1 MATAN
6 AMFTITDTGDLNGR
20 NLIQRSFFTKD
31 PWTGPTYNAVGE
43 WFGIYHDKYCL
54 PVETNLIYLNTN
66 KGENNLFPDLVFEE
80 GVQYTLS
87 GKWAQFR
94 TDNTYNTLYLIIH
107 HTDGTKVTAIQPRQN
122 NVWSSFKITSTAG
135 KTADKIIVSYNSVG
149 RTYIADFKLEVG
161 AAATDW
167 TPAPEDINTAMDDA
181 KAAQSTAD
189 NAKTEIDGLEIG
201 GRNILKHSELAGI
214 IQRYSNSVINTE
226 SDVIVDEW
234 ATKSGVRYYGNAG
247 TSPIFGIIGGNVNYI
262 AQKTNEYLSRPYAFS
277 VYVKN
282 LSESSR
288 LRFLFNG
295 KPIAEA
301 VEIAPLEQKRVTHVH
316 SNPNTA
322 HAVQLSLYVDTAGDA
337 FDFVMWHPQIEYG
350 NRVTEWTPAPEDTDA
365 AIADVDEKADAA
377 DTKASTALETATGAV
392 TALNN
397 YIAGKE
403 IVVGTQTA
411 ATNVWTGRAGFSEL
425 VNGQEIAYWLPYAG
439 LSSKAVTLTLT
450 LADNS
455 VTEDI
460 PVYYKGT
467 TRATTHFT
475 AGTVVHLTYRE
486 NADVAGTTVEN
497 GWWADASYDSGNTNY
512 YDRIRLNNSIKA
524 KSAISASYFIVS
536 DDSGYFH
543 LAGGSVFDIT
553 KPILWCSTAIS
564 AGGTGSNNY
573 ISLPS
578 LTLRNNASG
587 ITLTANKTCY
597 LVGTLTGK
605 TFTVKSS
612 GFFTSTVPTSDDG
625 YYYISLGYLYS
636 TYQIYL
642 YPEHPI
648 YKFVDGSFKSLNQ
661 VAYEASVVA
670 DEAKSTAESK
680 NSVYYQ
686 STTPTA
692 HKVGDTWFDTA
703 NDYKIRR
710 WDGSTW
716 AAAELGNQAVGNLD
730 ASHINTGTLTAVHI
744 KAGKAQDVAGTIK
757 VYDEN
762 DAVKVSLDKDG
773 LMATKGKIG
782 GWSIDEHSIQHQQ
795 DFSSSDDTVIAG
807 DEDEQLIESGSPTPV
822 GGEIITLK
830 ICTYDPDNPGLGPHI
845 ISSVAGRGINPQVDD
860 GKTMRIS
867 NGGLA
872 CYYNRNNGVTGGSV
886 SISPK
891 VVNVINADYDED
903 QVLWTDSANLNP
915 GSLTIIM
922 SKTENGEQT
931 AMSRSFLTH
940 RDLAFIGD
948 TSNPQLATGI
958 AHWSVLSPERA
969 VKDTLK
975 VTIYHCG
982 NLFWAHFGG
991 TIPAGWT
998 AGNTQNVLIPI
1009 ITGDTDLSNSAL
1021 VAPPANVTKYI
1032 IPSDLTNMRISVTV
1046 RPDGQIGISRV
1057 AEPFKGNATTTI
1069 AGYME
1074 TCDIF
1079 WAHIG

>member
-1 MATAN
+1 MATVS

-31 PWTGPTYNAVGE
+31 PWTGPNYNAVGD
-43 WFGIYHDKYCL
+43 GLGTYHDKYCL
-54 PVETNLIYLNTN
+54 PVNLIYLYQNTN
-66 KGENNLFPDLVFEE
+66 RGANSIFPDLEFQE
-80 GVQYTLS
+80 GVQYTIS
-87 GKWAQFR
+87 GNWARFR
-94 TDNTYNTLYLIIH
+94 SETSHDGMSIFFRY
-107 HTDGTKVTAIQPRQN
+107 TDGTSTKVIQPHWAVN
-122 NVWSSFKITSTAG
+122 EWSSFVLTSTAG
-135 KTADKIIVSYNSVG
+135 KTLQRITMSYDISG
-149 RTYIADFKLEVG
+149 GFPTYIENFKLEVG

-167 TPAPEDINTAMDDA
+167 TPAPEDINTAMNDA

-189 NAKTEIDGLEIG
+189 
-201 GRNILKHSELAGI
+201 
-214 IQRYSNSVINTE
+214 
-226 SDVIVDEW
+226 
-234 ATKSGVRYYGNAG
+234 
-247 TSPIFGIIGGNVNYI
+247 
-262 AQKTNEYLSRPYAFS
+262 
-277 VYVKN
+277 
-282 LSESSR
+282 
-288 LRFLFNG
+288 
-295 KPIAEA
+295 
-301 VEIAPLEQKRVTHVH
+301 
-316 SNPNTA
+316 
-322 HAVQLSLYVDTAGDA
+322 
-337 FDFVMWHPQIEYG
+337 
-350 NRVTEWTPAPEDTDA
+350 
-365 AIADVDEKADAA
+365 
-377 DTKASTALETATGAV
+377 GAV
-392 TALNN
+392 TVLNN

-411 ATNVWTGRAGFSEL
+411 ATNLWTGNAGFSEL

-439 LSSKAVTLTLT
+439 TSTAATLKLT

-455 VTEDI
+455 ETAAI

-467 TRATTHFT
+467 LQATTHFT

-486 NADVAGTTVEN
+486 DANVAGTIVN
-497 GWWADASYDSGNTNY
+497 KGWWADASYDSGNN

-692 HKVGDTWFDTA
+692 HKIGDTWFDTA

-744 KAGKAQDVAGTIK
+744 EAGKAQDIAGTIK

-762 DAVKVSLDKDG
+762 DDIKVSLDKDG
-773 LMATKGKIG
+773 LMATKGLIG

-891 VVNVINADYDED
+891 VVNVINADYDEE

-940 RDLAFIGD
+940 GDLSFIGD
-948 TSNPQLATGI
+948 DDNPQLASGI
-958 AHWSVLSPERA
+958 VHWSILSPERT

-975 VTIYHCG
+975 VTVYHCG
-982 NLFWAHFGG
+982 NLFWAHFTG

-998 AGNTQNVLIPI
+998 ASNTQNVFVPI
-1009 ITGDTDLSNSAL
+1009 ITGDTGLSNSAFA
-1021 VAPPANVTKYI
+1021 APPDNLTKYI
-1032 IPSDLTNMRISVTV
+1032 MPTDLTNRRISVTV
-1046 RPDGQIGISRV
+1046 RSDGQLGISRV

>member
-1 MATAN
+1 MATVS

-20 NLIQRSFFTKD
+20 NLLQRSFFTKD
-31 PWTGPTYNAVGE
+31 PWTGPTYNAVGDG
-43 WFGIYHDKYCL
+43 FGTYHDKYCL
-54 PVETNLIYLNTN
+54 PVGTRYIYKNTN
-66 KGENNLFPDLVFEE
+66 NGENNLFPDLVFEE

-94 TDNTYNTLYLIIH
+94 TDDKYNRLYLFIR
-107 HTDGTKVTAIQPRQN
+107 HTDGTNVTIYQPYQN
-122 NVWSSFKITSTAG
+122 NVWASFKITSTAG
-135 KTADKIIVSYNSVG
+135 KTVDKIVASYSNVG
-149 RTYIADFKLEVG
+149 TTYIADFKLEVG

-167 TPAPEDINTAMDDA
+167 TPAPEDVSNTYI
-181 KAAQSTAD
+181 S
-189 NAKTEIDGLEIG
+189 AKTA
-201 GRNILKHSELAGI
+201 N
-214 IQRYSNSVINTE
+214 
-226 SDVIVDEW
+226 
-234 ATKSGVRYYGNAG
+234 
-247 TSPIFGIIGGNVNYI
+247 
-262 AQKTNEYLSRPYAFS
+262 
-277 VYVKN
+277 
-282 LSESSR
+282 
-288 LRFLFNG
+288 
-295 KPIAEA
+295 
-301 VEIAPLEQKRVTHVH
+301 
-316 SNPNTA
+316 
-322 HAVQLSLYVDTAGDA
+322 
-337 FDFVMWHPQIEYG
+337 
-350 NRVTEWTPAPEDTDA
+350 
-365 AIADVDEKADAA
+365 EKADAA

-392 TALNN
+392 TAINN
-397 YIAGKE
+397 YIAGNE

-411 ATNVWTGRAGFSEL
+411 ATNLWTGNAGFSEL

-439 LSSKAVTLTLT
+439 TSAAATLKLT
-450 LADNS
+450 LANGS
-455 VTEDI
+455 ETAAI

-486 NADVAGTTVEN
+486 DANVAGTIVN
-497 GWWADASYDSGNTNY
+497 KGWWADASYDSGNTNY
-512 YDRIRLNNSIKA
+512 YDRIRLNNPIKA

-536 DDSGYFH
+536 DDGGYFH

-703 NDYKIRR
+703 NNYKIRR

-716 AAAELGNQAVGNLD
+716 AAAVLGNQAVGNLD

-773 LMATKGKIG
+773 LMATKGLIG

-795 DFSSSDDTVIAG
+795 VFSSSDDTVIAG

-872 CYYNRNNGVTGGSV
+872 CYYNRNNGVIGGSV

-931 AMSRSFLTH
+931 AMGRSFLTY

-948 TSNPQLATGI
+948 DDNPQLASGI
-958 AHWSVLSPERA
+958 AHWSVLSPERV

-975 VTIYHCG
+975 VTVYHCG
-982 NLFWAHFGG
+982 NLFWAHFTG

-998 AGNTQNVLIPI
+998 ASNTQNVFVPI
-1009 ITGDTDLSNSAL
+1009 IADDTDLSNSAL

-1032 IPSDLTNMRISVTV
+1032 IPTDLTNMRISVTV
-1046 RPDGQIGISRV
+1046 RANGQLGISRI

>member
-1 MATAN
+1 MATVS
-6 AMFTITDTGDLNGR
+6 AMFTITDTGDLSGR
-20 NLIQRSFFTKD
+20 NLLQRSFFTKE
-31 PWTGPTYNAVGE
+31 PWTGPTYNAVGDG
-43 WFGIYHDKYCL
+43 FGTYHDKYCL
-54 PVETNLIYLNTN
+54 PVTTNYLYSNTHSGN
-66 KGENNLFPDLVFEE
+66 DNLFPDLAFEE
-80 GVQYTLS
+80 GVRYTVS

-94 TDNTYNTLYLIIH
+94 TDTKYYNRLRLRIH
-107 HTDGTKVTAIQPRQN
+107 HTDGTNVTAVQSNQN
-122 NVWSSFKITSTAG
+122 NVWSSFKLTSTAG
-135 KTADKIIVSYNSVG
+135 KTVDKITMNYG
-149 RTYIADFKLEVG
+149 EYGTTYIADFKLEVG

-167 TPAPEDINTAMDDA
+167 TPAPEDVNDAYITANYSKD
-181 KAAQSTAD
+181 
-189 NAKTEIDGLEIG
+189 EIDGLEVG
-201 GRNILKHSELAGI
+201 GRNILKHSEQPYGI
-214 IQRYSNSVINTE
+214 IRSYGSSVIHTE
-226 SDVIVDEW
+226 SNIDVDEW
-234 ATKSGVRYYGNAG
+234 ATNSGVRYYGNAG
-247 TSPIFGIIGGNVNYI
+247 TSIIFGLIGGNTYYI
-262 AQKTNEYLSRPYAFS
+262 AQKHPHYLNRPYTLSA
-277 VYVKN
+277 YVKN
-282 LSESSR
+282 LSETSR
-288 LRFLFNG
+288 LRFEVNG
-295 KPIAEA
+295 TVLAEA
-301 VEIAPLEQKRVTHVH
+301 VEIAPLEQKRVVYVY
-316 SNPNTA
+316 SNPSTA
-322 HAVQLSLYVDTAGDA
+322 ATVQLTLCVDAAGDP

-350 NRVTEWTPAPEDTDA
+350 NRVTEWTPAPDDTDA

-397 YIAGKE
+397 YIAGNE

-411 ATNVWTGRAGFSEL
+411 ATNAWTGKAGFSEL
-425 VNGQEIAYWLPYAG
+425 VNGQGIAYWLPYAG
-439 LSSKAVTLTLT
+439 TSTAATLKLT

-455 VTEDI
+455 ETAAI

-486 NADVAGTTVEN
+486 NADVAGTTVEK

-512 YDRIRLNNSIKA
+512 YDRIRLNNTIKA
-524 KSAISASYFIVS
+524 KSAISASHFIVS
-536 DDSGYFH
+536 DDGGYFH

-553 KPILWCSTAIS
+553 KPILWCSTAMS
-564 AGGTGSNNY
+564 AGGTGSDNY

-648 YKFVDGSFKSLNQ
+648 YKFVNGSFKSLNQ
-661 VAYEASVVA
+661 VAYEASV
-670 DEAKSTAESK
+670 TANSK

-686 STTPTA
+686 ATAPTGNL
-692 HKVGDTWFDTA
+692 KDGDTWFDTSK
-703 NDYKIRR
+703 DYKISR
-710 WDGSTW
+710 WNSGTQEW

-744 KAGKAQDVAGTIK
+744 ESGKAQDIAGTIK

-782 GWSIDEHSIQHQQ
+782 GWNITSNSIEY
-795 DFSSSDDTVIAG
+795 DDGTAPTDGTVITDPDTG
-807 DEDEQLIESGSPTPV
+807 EELIEEGQPGLV
-822 GGEIITLK
+822 GGRTILK
-830 ICTYDPDNPGLGPHI
+830 LCTYDSSYPNAGPQL
-845 ISSVAGRGINPQVDD
+845 ISATYNSSNVAEDS
-860 GKTMRIS
+860 TLRIGS
-867 NGGLA
+867 GGLS
-872 CYYNRNNGVTGGSV
+872 CYYNRNNGVTGGSL
-886 SISPK
+886 SLSPK
-891 VVNVINADYDED
+891 LINIINADYDED

-915 GSLTIIM
+915 GSLTILM

-931 AMSRSFLTH
+931 AMGRSFLTH
-940 RDLAFIGD
+940 GDLSFIGD
-948 TSNPQLATGI
+948 DDNPQLASGI
-958 AHWSVLSPERA
+958 AHWSILSPERT

-975 VTIYHCG
+975 VTVYHCG
-982 NLFWAHFGG
+982 NLFWAHFTG

-998 AGNTQNVLIPI
+998 ASNTQNVFVPI
-1009 ITGDTDLSNSAL
+1009 ITGDTGLSNSAFA
-1021 VAPPANVTKYI
+1021 APPDNLTKYI
-1032 IPSDLTNMRISVTV
+1032 IPTNLTNMRISVTV
-1046 RPDGQIGISRV
+1046 RSDGQLGISRV